1 MRCGALKKEKR
12 RTAQCT
18 LALPIFAA
26 LACCVR
32 VQQAPPECDGSSL
45 VVFEFGQFFLA
56 IYQKSP
62 LQGFILN
69 KDVNCTNIFYEGKG
83 MQNEIYHKRN
93 Y

>member
-12 RTAQCT
+12 CPLRSVH
-18 LALPIFAA
+18 LPSC
-26 LACCVR
+26 LL
-32 VQQAPPECDGSSL
+32 APPECDGSSL
-45 VVFEFGQFFLA
+45 VVFELRQFFLTT
-56 IYQKSP
+56 YQKSP

-83 MQNEIYHKRN
+83 TQIEIYHKHN